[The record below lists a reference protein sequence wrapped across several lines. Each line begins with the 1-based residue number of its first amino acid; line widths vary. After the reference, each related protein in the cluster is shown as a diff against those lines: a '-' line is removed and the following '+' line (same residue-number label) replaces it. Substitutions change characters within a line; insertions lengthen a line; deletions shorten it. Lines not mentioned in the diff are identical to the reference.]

1 MNRKGFTPQVIGLA
15 LVVLLLA
22 ACGTPQPEPTSTPTP
37 VPPTATLTPL
47 PPTPTPV
54 PPTPTATPATP
65 TWDYVAIG
73 GSAVARNPSHVVF
86 YADHIA
92 TDLGVKVKLQR
103 FAGMGRQSSEVLG
116 LLRSSQA
123 LRKAVSEAE
132 VVTIRIGS
140 NDVFSKLVSLSGGS
154 VKCGDED
161 TMECLRST
169 HESFKRIYD
178 AIIAEV
184 LTLCQSGAIIR
195 TETYYYGSL
204 RQLGFD
210 EDLKPLLEPVN
221 AHIIQTA
228 AQNNIPVALVHLAFH
243 GPDSDQ
249 NPNSKGYIDADGI
262 HTSKL
267 GATTIADLFRELGYE
282 STCP

>member
-1 MNRKGFTPQVIGLA
+1 MKRKGFTAQVIGLA
-15 LVVLLLA
+15 LVMLVLA
-22 ACGTPQPEPTSTPTP
+22 ACATPQSAPTSTPVPPTATSTP

-210 EDLKPLLEPVN
+210 EDLKPLLVR
-221 AHIIQTA
+221 
-228 AQNNIPVALVHLAFH
+228 LA
-243 GPDSDQ
+243 PLSRPRDDQ
-249 NPNSKGYIDADGI
+249 K
-262 HTSKL
+262 K
-267 GATTIADLFRELGYE
+267 
-282 STCP
+282 